1 MPWKERTVVSERK
14 EFIALALTDGAN
26 VSELCR
32 RLEISRKTAYKM
44 LRRYAEAGADGLHD
58 RSRRPHTCPH
68 RTSPEM
74 EERIIALRL
83 AHPKK
88 GAHVLRRMLQNQG
101 VTDVPAKSTIHATLT
116 RHGLID
122 PAQSAKHTPHI
133 RFEHPQPNA
142 LWQMDFKG
150 HFVMQQNRCHP
161 LTLLDDHSRF
171 NLGLQA
177 CANERGETV
186 QDRLTTAFRRYGLPQ
201 AMLMDNGSPW
211 GNDSGQPFTP
221 LTVWLMHLG
230 ISVRHSRPY
239 HPQTLGKLER
249 FHRSLKSELLAGR
262 TFADLEHC
270 QRAFDTWR
278 SFYNLERPHHA
289 LDLDTPVSRYT
300 PSPRPFPETLPALDY
315 APDDH
320 VRSVDVSG
328 RISFQGRRLRVGRAF
343 THKQVALRPT
353 PTDGVWN
360 VYFSIQRIKS
370 IDLRE
375 QNV

>member
-1 MPWKERTVVSERK
+1 MPWKESTVVSERK
-14 EFIALALTDGAN
+14 EFIALALMEGAN
-26 VSELCR
+26 ISELCR
-32 RLEISRKTAYKM
+32 RLEISRKTAYKT
-44 LRRYAEAGADGLHD
+44 LERYAKAGEDGLHD

-68 RTSPEM
+68 RTRPAL

-88 GAHVLRRMLQNQG
+88 GAHVLRRMLQDQG
-101 VTDVPAKSTIHATLT
+101 VTDVPAKSTIHAVLT

-122 PAQSAKHTPHI
+122 PTESAKHTPHV
-133 RFEHPQPNA
+133 RFERPQPNE

-186 QDRLTTAFRRYGLPQ
+186 QDRLTAVFRRYGLPQ

-211 GNDSGQPFTP
+211 GNDSAQPFTP
-221 LTVWLMHLG
+221 LTVWLMQLG
-230 ISVRHSRPY
+230 INVLHSRPY

-249 FHRSLKSELLAGR
+249 FHRSLKSELLAGT
-262 TFADLEHC
+262 TFTDLDHC

-278 SFYNLERPHHA
+278 HFYNLERPHHA
-289 LDLDTPVSRYT
+289 LDLDTPITRYT
-300 PSPRPFPETLPALDY
+300 PSPRPFPETLPALAY
-315 APDDH
+315 APDDR

-353 PTDGVWN
+353 RTDGVWD
-360 VYFSIQRIKS
+360 VYFSIQRVKT
-370 IDLRE
+370 IDLRA

>member
-58 RSRRPHTCPH
+58 RSRRPHICPH
-68 RTSPEM
+68 RTRPEL

-83 AHPKK
+83 AHPTK

-101 VTDVPAKSTIHATLT
+101 VTDVPAKSTINAILK

-133 RFEHPQPNA
+133 RFEHPQPNE

-150 HFVMQQNRCHP
+150 HFVMQHHRCHP
-161 LTLLDDHSRF
+161 LTLLDDHARF
-171 NLGLQA
+171 NLALQA

-211 GNDSGQPFTP
+211 GNDSGQPYTP

-278 SFYNLERPHHA
+278 NFYNLERPHHA

-300 PSPRPFPETLPALDY
+300 PSSRPFPETLPALTY
-315 APDDH
+315 APDDQ